1 LPFSKQAKVKQL
13 ENTEEDEEYAMST
26 DNESNSEL
34 EREGV
39 EEECDEDR
47 DTGNESEDDVKPV
60 DDMSDL
66 YPGSLNNYK

>member
-1 LPFSKQAKVKQL
+1 MPFSKQAKVKQL

-47 DTGNESEDDVKPV
+47 DTGNESEDDVKGRE
-60 DDMSDL
+60 L
-66 YPGSLNNYK
+66 KKIYKVRD